1 MFELVT
7 KEEQRNEVVIEHSLK
22 KFPVELVVKLKNK
35 LIEYKVIKQGKYE
48 ELDCIHRA
56 PPEPR
61 VDS

>member
-22 KFPVELVVKLKNK
+22 KFPGALVVKLKNK